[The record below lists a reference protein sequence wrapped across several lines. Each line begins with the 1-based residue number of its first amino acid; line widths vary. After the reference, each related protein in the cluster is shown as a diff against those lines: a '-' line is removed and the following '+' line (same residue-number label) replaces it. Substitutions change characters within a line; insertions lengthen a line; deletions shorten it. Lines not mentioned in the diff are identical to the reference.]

1 MTCLR
6 FSSQLCR
13 LPLWPKSKH
22 YSFIKKLSS
31 VTTSTF
37 TAPNHLTSNAL
48 TCQVSDLS
56 SVLVKRAHLQAS
68 HLMRRQFVTSCSN
81 NLVTKDSTAFS
92 KRSLAGRGT
101 TWLASRRSK
110 SDTSASTVKDSELK
124 AKVKATVESPA
135 GADEQFYDR
144 NFVTAVRAMSEF
156 LLKPEHLVRL
166 SITVASYQN
175 ESFSCEHSLLSP
187 SFITQGRMG
196 PGRQL
201 SF

>member
-22 YSFIKKLSS
+22 YICGTFIKKLSS

-37 TAPNHLTSNAL
+37 TAPNHLTSNA
-48 TCQVSDLS
+48 CQLSDLS

-166 SITVASYQN
+166 SITVAPYQN
-175 ESFSCEHSLLSP
+175 
-187 SFITQGRMG
+187 
-196 PGRQL
+196 
-201 SF
+201 

>member
-22 YSFIKKLSS
+22 HICGSFIKQFSS
-31 VTTSTF
+31 VTTNTLRG
-37 TAPNHLTSNAL
+37 PNYLASNTL
-48 TCQVSDLS
+48 TCQLSDLS

-68 HLMRRQFVTSCSN
+68 HLMRRQFVTSCSK
-81 NLVTKDSTAFS
+81 NLVSKDSTAFS
-92 KRSLAGRGT
+92 KRSSALAGRGT

-110 SDTSASTVKDSELK
+110 SDTSAAAVGGGTSTSTAKDSELK

-156 LLKPEHLVRL
+156 LL
-166 SITVASYQN
+166 I
-175 ESFSCEHSLLSP
+175 
-187 SFITQGRMG
+187 
-196 PGRQL
+196 
-201 SF
+201 

>member
-22 YSFIKKLSS
+22 YICGSFIKKLSS

-37 TAPNHLTSNAL
+37 TTPNHLTSNAL
-48 TCQVSDLS
+48 TCQLSDLS

-92 KRSLAGRGT
+92 KRSLASRGT

-110 SDTSASTVKDSELK
+110 SDASGAGGGSASTVKDSELK

-166 SITVASYQN
+166 SITLAPYQN
-175 ESFSCEHSLLSP
+175 ESFS
-187 SFITQGRMG
+187 
-196 PGRQL
+196 
-201 SF
+201 

>member
-31 VTTSTF
+31 VTTSTL
-37 TAPNHLTSNAL
+37 TAPNHLASNAL
-48 TCQVSDLS
+48 TCQLSDLS

-110 SDTSASTVKDSELK
+110 SDTSGGGGGGSASTVKDSELK

-166 SITVASYQN
+166 SITLAPNQN
-175 ESFSCEHSLLSP
+175 ESFSCE
-187 SFITQGRMG
+187 
-196 PGRQL
+196 
-201 SF
+201 

>member
-22 YSFIKKLSS
+22 YICGSFIKNFSS
-31 VTTSTF
+31 VTTST
-37 TAPNHLTSNAL
+37 TPNHLTSNAL
-48 TCQVSDLS
+48 TCQLSDLS

-68 HLMRRQFVTSCSN
+68 YLMRRQFVTN

-92 KRSLAGRGT
+92 KRSSTLAGRGT

-110 SDTSASTVKDSELK
+110 SDTSGAGGGSASTIKDSELK

-166 SITVASYQN
+166 SITLAPNQN
-175 ESFSCEHSLLSP
+175 ESFS
-187 SFITQGRMG
+187 
-196 PGRQL
+196 
-201 SF
+201 